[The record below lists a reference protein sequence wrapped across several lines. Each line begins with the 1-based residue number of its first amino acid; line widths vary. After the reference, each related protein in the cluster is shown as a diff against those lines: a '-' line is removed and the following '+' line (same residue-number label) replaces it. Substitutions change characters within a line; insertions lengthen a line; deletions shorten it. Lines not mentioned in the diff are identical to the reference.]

1 MATLLGPVLAVLLA
15 VAGAWLYYG
24 IPGYEISSNVVG
36 DAPSNPLS
44 KTVTTTDNWFGN
56 YTAYPILWA
65 LVAASVALPILTS
78 LMAKMGKSGF
88 AFTLSSLAIASIIL
102 MTGFTLFPFVMPSST
117 NLASALTLWDA
128 TSSALTLEIMFW
140 VALFFI
146 PIILGY
152 TFWGYYKMWRRI
164 EPEFIEQNSVSNY

>member
-1 MATLLGPVLAVLLA
+1 
-15 VAGAWLYYG
+15 
-24 IPGYEISSNVVG
+24 
-36 DAPSNPLS
+36 
-44 KTVTTTDNWFGN
+44 
-56 YTAYPILWA
+56 
-65 LVAASVALPILTS
+65 
-78 LMAKMGKSGF
+78 MAKVGKSGF

-140 VALFFI
+140 VALFFV